1 MPTLIGWYLL
11 KSVAPGPPA
20 FTTILFYPT
29 QKVHHK
35 PIIGHNSCQL
45 SAPWPIR
52 HGCRFSL
59 HQNAPSP
66 LHNSPRHCSLLV
78 RHLRLTQIGQLPP
91 GLQHLVLKMRGC
103 RKNPWE
109 NMGKYG
115 KIMNC
120 GFLICLLDQG
130 IWSGKR
136 WSLNFSSGYV

>member
-103 RKNPWE
+103 RKNPV
-109 NMGKYG
+109 GKYG
-115 KIMNC
+115 KIWENHELRIPDLPS
-120 GFLICLLDQG
+120 GPRDLIRKTMK
-130 IWSGKR
+130 S
-136 WSLNFSSGYV
+136 